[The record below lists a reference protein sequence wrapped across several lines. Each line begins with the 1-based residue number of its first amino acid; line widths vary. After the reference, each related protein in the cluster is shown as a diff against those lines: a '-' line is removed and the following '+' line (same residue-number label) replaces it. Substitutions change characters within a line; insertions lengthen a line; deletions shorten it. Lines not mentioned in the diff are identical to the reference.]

1 MLEDA
6 WDMMIESERWALLWT
21 VDAPGWA
28 EHISVFNSVY
38 CFTNPQPFNQ
48 PSLSSTITHLDCC
61 PHCGKEEDVTELCLK
76 DYPSLESIHIGSY
89 SFPHILSVEVRHLPR
104 LKQFV
109 VENHCFLQFFTANM
123 GMVCRVEDCPLL
135 ESISIGTGSF
145 HFYNTLALKGDEFS
159 YEINTRSSSSEVV
172 MCGNWRSI
180 WLF

>member
-1 MLEDA
+1 M
-6 WDMMIESERWALLWT
+6 S

-28 EHISVFNSVY
+28 EHMSLRNRVY
-38 CFTNPQPFNQ
+38 CFTNPQPFSVSS
-48 PSLSSTITHLDCC
+48 SLTHLDCC
-61 PHCGKEEDVTELCLK
+61 PHCGSEEDVAELCLK

-123 GMVCRVEDCPLL
+123 GMVCRVEDCSLL

-159 YEINTRSSSSEVV
+159 YEMNTRSSSSEVV
-172 MCGNWRSI
+172 MCGN
-180 WLF
+180 